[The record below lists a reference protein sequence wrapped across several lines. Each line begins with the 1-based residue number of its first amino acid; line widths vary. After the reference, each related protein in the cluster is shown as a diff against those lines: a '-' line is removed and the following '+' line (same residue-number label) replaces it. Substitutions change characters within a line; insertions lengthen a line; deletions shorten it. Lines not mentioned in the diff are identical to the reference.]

1 LKQVRIRKRGL
12 QDRQRLLFFCDHNAA
27 MMKNEIPTEVRRFML
42 TTIPTVP
49 HMEALMLARASAPGR
64 WSALTLSQRLYITPV
79 NADEVL
85 ADLHNAGLLLYD
97 AATSAYFYQFRPSAR
112 CDIVEQL
119 AALYASNLVE
129 MTVLIHSK
137 MDRKAQQFADAFV
150 LRKDSKD
157 V

>member
-1 LKQVRIRKRGL
+1 
-12 QDRQRLLFFCDHNAA
+12 
-27 MMKNEIPTEVRRFML
+27 ML
-42 TTIPTVP
+42 TTIPSVP
-49 HMEALMLARASAPGR
+49 HMEALMLARASAPSR
-64 WSALTLSQRLYITPV
+64 WSALTLSQRLYITPA
-79 NADEVL
+79 NAGEVL
-85 ADLHNAGLLLYD
+85 ADLHHAGLLLCD
-97 AATSAYFYQFRPSAR
+97 PATSAYFYQFRPSAK
-112 CDIVEQL
+112 CDIVEVL